1 MWAETAS
8 EDEFARRARELG
20 LLRVDS
26 ETLRL
31 LGDEIQLEFDL
42 GNALIELLDDSYLV
56 SVELPSLT
64 WQMRL
69 QKLAPPQTAAFL
81 ASLNVSQFANHSY
94 LAYKVSQLEKA
105 MRAKDKYTLYLEE
118 NYKTVNGT
126 ALMDKYRRQNAGDA
140 ALLEPYSRNAFDT
153 RIREQYGLLER
164 KLEADPNL
172 WGSLLWDLIG
182 SVVRDVQTWRAG
194 LWIQPT
200 NTTNTSPVKSESTQK
215 LTSKVKQE
223 PETKPIEIKP
233 ETDPVPKNESP
244 NKRRR
249 VGLLGRLRPA
259 SEDSPS
265 PSTQS
270 PGKRKRVGIIKR

>member
-8 EDEFARRARELG
+8 QDELAGRARDLG

-42 GNALIELLDDSYLV
+42 GNALIELLGESYLV

-69 QKLAPPQTAAFL
+69 QKLAPQQAAAFL

-182 SVVRDVQTWRAG
+182 SVVRDIQTWRAG

-200 NTTNTSPVKSESTQK
+200 NTTDTSQVKSETTENLK
-215 LTSKVKQE
+215 SKVQHQR
-223 PETKPIEIKP
+223 ETNPIEVKS
-233 ETDPVPKNESP
+233 EKESVPKNESP

-249 VGLLGRLRPA
+249 VGLIGRLRQA

-265 PSTQS
+265 PSAQS
-270 PGKRKRVGIIKR
+270 PVKRKRVGIIKR